1 MEQITAQEIIDFILG
16 LNVLIMCLAIPYWV
30 IGGILK
36 ALFET
41 IEDII
46 DYIQYMIDSR
56 RFRKHYEETHPDI
69 KAETSNLDNTRME
82 IIIKGTA
89 KEIADLV
96 RAIQDRQNNWLSNVQ
111 KKSERR

>member
-1 MEQITAQEIIDFILG
+1 MTAQEIIDFILG
-16 LNVLIMCLAIPYWV
+16 LNVLVMCLAIPCWV
-30 IGGILK
+30 MGGILK

-69 KAETSNLDNTRME
+69 KAETSNLDNTWFAYYVL
-82 IIIKGTA
+82 IKTLRE
-89 KEIADLV
+89 KTEKS
-96 RAIQDRQNNWLSNVQ
+96 RTQ
-111 KKSERR
+111 KSRKDG

>member
-1 MEQITAQEIIDFILG
+1 MTAREIIDFILG

-69 KAETSNLDNTRME
+69 KAETCNLDNTWFTYYVL
-82 IIIKGTA
+82 IKTLRE
-89 KEIADLV
+89 KTEKS
-96 RAIQDRQNNWLSNVQ
+96 RTQ
-111 KKSERR
+111 KSRKDG

>member
-1 MEQITAQEIIDFILG
+1 MTAQEIIDFILG

-69 KAETSNLDNTRME
+69 KAETSNLDNTWF
-82 IIIKGTA
+82 TYYV
-89 KEIADLV
+89 LV
-96 RAIQDRQNNWLSNVQ
+96 KTLRE
-111 KKSERR
+111 KTEKSRTPKNGAEENEKRF

>member
-1 MEQITAQEIIDFILG
+1 MTAQEIIDFILG

-69 KAETSNLDNTRME
+69 KAETSNLDNTWFTYYVL
-82 IIIKGTA
+82 IKTLRE
-89 KEIADLV
+89 KTEKS
-96 RAIQDRQNNWLSNVQ
+96 RTQ
-111 KKSERR
+111 KSRKDG

>member
-1 MEQITAQEIIDFILG
+1 MTAQEIIDFILG

-36 ALFET
+36 VLFET

-69 KAETSNLDNTRME
+69 KSETSNLDNTWFTYYVL
-82 IIIKGTA
+82 IKTLRE
-89 KEIADLV
+89 KTEKS
-96 RAIQDRQNNWLSNVQ
+96 RTQ
-111 KKSERR
+111 KSRKDG